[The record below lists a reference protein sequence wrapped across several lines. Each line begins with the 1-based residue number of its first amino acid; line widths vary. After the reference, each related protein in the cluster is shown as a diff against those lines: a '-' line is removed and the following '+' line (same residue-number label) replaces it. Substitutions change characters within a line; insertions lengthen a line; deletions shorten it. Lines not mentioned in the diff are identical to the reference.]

1 MFLNELNI
9 LPAVLRQI
17 FIFFDSADVAFPSRQ
32 SLQNRFCFLKQCSCR
47 KFCCY
52 FSINLIS
59 CADRNFI
66 QISKN
71 IKNCESNI
79 CSSLKT
85 ASVFGSN
92 TVKPSHT
99 SWTACSSTKFTAVTA
114 TSSQFICFIA
124 KDFRNKCTCSYCT
137 GVCLAYSNNLFD
149 LIWWKTCSYC
159 TISCQGRG
167 RCNHRIN
174 SMIRVFQRTKLSL
187 KKNFFTFF

>member
-1 MFLNELNI
+1 MDEIGEKLDALLNDPKQFGKIAQLASSI
-9 LPAVLRQI
+9 LGDGGGQ
-17 FIFFDSADVAFPSRQ
+17 
-32 SLQNRFCFLKQCSCR
+32 
-47 KFCCY
+47 
-52 FSINLIS
+52 
-59 CADRNFI
+59 

-167 RCNHRIN
+167 RCNHRIK
-174 SMIRVFQRTKLSL
+174 SMIRIFQRTKLSL
-187 KKNFFTFF
+187 KKHFLTFF

>member
-1 MFLNELNI
+1 MRSMPRFFFILLLSFFISLQLYKDTPENSPAYSLIYRLPIRQVNLSLLFISVDDIVTSRAIGDHSNRESDMFLNELNI
-9 LPAVLRQI
+9 LSAVLRQI
-17 FIFFDSADVAFPSRQ
+17 LVFLDAADIAFPSRQ

-92 TVKPSHT
+92 TVV
-99 SWTACSSTKFTAVTA
+99 SSAF
-114 TSSQFICFIA
+114 
-124 KDFRNKCTCSYCT
+124 
-137 GVCLAYSNNLFD
+137 
-149 LIWWKTCSYC
+149 
-159 TISCQGRG
+159 
-167 RCNHRIN
+167 
-174 SMIRVFQRTKLSL
+174 LSL
-187 KKNFFTFF
+187 PEP